1 MSHDFTNTEIAG
13 ITFKLSFDQIKA
25 LPSLIQDYHTEVA
38 VARDY
43 HNHYDKNAISVF
55 LEIAEKDNPKNVF
68 KHLQLGYVPKEIA
81 ADIAKNNE
89 KIDALTR
96 YNLKLSQGVIDNSLK
111 GNSKDWVRIGN
122 KLPKDNIPVNSK
134 MKNSEVPKPKITEIG
149 WDFFN

>member
-1 MSHDFTNTEIAG
+1 MFHDFTNTEIAG

-25 LPSLIQDYHTEVA
+25 LPELIQDYHTEVA

-55 LEIAEKDNPKNVF
+55 LEIAQIDNPKNVLN
-68 KHLQLGYVPKEIA
+68 HLQLGFIPKEIA
-81 ADIAKNNE
+81 AEIANANE
-89 KIDALTR
+89 KIDALDR
-96 YNLKLSQGVIDNSLK
+96 YNLKLSQGVIDNTLK

-122 KLPKDNIPVNSK
+122 KLPKENETPT
-134 MKNSEVPKPKITEIG
+134 KPKKPTPNKNITEIG